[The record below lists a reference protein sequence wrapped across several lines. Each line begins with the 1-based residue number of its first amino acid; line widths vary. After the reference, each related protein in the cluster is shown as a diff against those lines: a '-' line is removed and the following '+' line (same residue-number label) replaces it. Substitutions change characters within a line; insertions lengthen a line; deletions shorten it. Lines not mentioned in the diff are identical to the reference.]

1 MSNNNNNNNGV
12 PMQTYNREQSTF
24 KMIKYHVFI
33 LVLIGI
39 LALVLFLASRFS
51 EESIPIIIFFAL
63 LLIPLMIGFKDSLPD
78 YIPSF
83 LRNFI
88 VTESEL
94 RPSEAVA
101 IPQVTTKTKEIYMT
115 VAMAVISIL
124 LIILIIEIRPNL
136 NNNVTGQ
143 ELFERNISTKIISG
157 VLLASFLGVL
167 TINFDKMHKLE
178 E

>member
-1 MSNNNNNNNGV
+1 
-12 PMQTYNREQSTF
+12 
-24 KMIKYHVFI
+24 
-33 LVLIGI
+33 
-39 LALVLFLASRFS
+39 
-51 EESIPIIIFFAL
+51 
-63 LLIPLMIGFKDSLPD
+63 MIGFKDSLPD

-94 RPSEAVA
+94 KPSEAVA

>member
-1 MSNNNNNNNGV
+1 MV
-12 PMQTYNREQSTF
+12 
-24 KMIKYHVFI
+24 KYHVFI

-51 EESIPIIIFFAL
+51 EDSIPIIIFFAL

-83 LRNFI
+83 IRNFI
-88 VTESEL
+88 VTDVEN
-94 RPSEAVA
+94 RPVA
-101 IPQVTTKTKEIYMT
+101 LVDVPQVTKKTQQIYMT
-115 VAMAVISIL
+115 VAMAVISLL

-143 ELFERNISTKIISG
+143 ELLEKNISIKIISG